1 MGGDDPADIQVH
13 VAVESREG
21 VLRRYVGKMTG
32 YSPAQLSRLIA
43 QYRSTYRVRLPEY
56 RRHRFPTKYTRED
69 QALLAEV
76 DNAHDLKEILVQYPF
91 RILGFHADNGSE
103 CINHVVAGLLE
114 KLQIELTKSRAR
126 QTNDQALV
134 EGKNG
139 SIVRKQMGYGWI
151 AQEEAEKIQAFY
163 KRVLNVYLNYHRP
176 CGYATE
182 FVDRKGK
189 VRKPYNAYLTP
200 YEKLKSLPQAE
211 QYVHSLG

>member
-1 MGGDDPADIQVH
+1 
-13 VAVESREG
+13 VETTLRTYGYSSLSRAEKG
-21 VLRRYVGKMTG
+21 LLREYLRKMTG

-43 QYRSTYRVRLPEY
+43 QYRSTGRVRLPEY

-103 CINHVVAGLLE
+103 YINHVVAGLLE
-114 KLQIELTKSRAR
+114 KLQIELTKSRTR

-139 SIVRKQMGYGWI
+139 SIVRKQIGV
-151 AQEEAEKIQAFY
+151 
-163 KRVLNVYLNYHRP
+163 R
-176 CGYATE
+176 
-182 FVDRKGK
+182 VDRSRGGREDPG
-189 VRKPYNAYLTP
+189 VLQARA
-200 YEKLKSLPQAE
+200 ERLPQLPPP
-211 QYVHSLG
+211 VWVRDRGLGP